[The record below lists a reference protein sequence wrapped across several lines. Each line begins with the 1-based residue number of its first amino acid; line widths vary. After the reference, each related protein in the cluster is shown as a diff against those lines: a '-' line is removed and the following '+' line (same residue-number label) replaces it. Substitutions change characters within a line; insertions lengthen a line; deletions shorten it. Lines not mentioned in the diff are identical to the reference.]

1 MVVAL
6 ISAGHLQMILDLK
19 RRIGCSVTSAA
30 SSWRVAQIEKAAGF
44 SPRLAI
50 FRQIAAGLAHQP
62 NGRRRNALA
71 RCATKLLNRDEDHM
85 PILLWLIGI
94 PIPSGERHDALLS
107 SRLHVPH
114 RPGH

>member
-62 NGRRRNALA
+62 NGRRRNALT
-71 RCATKLLNRDEDHM
+71 RKRHHEPPLPCIAT
-85 PILLWLIGI
+85 LISHAFT
-94 PIPSGERHDALLS
+94 PFTSK
-107 SRLHVPH
+107 RLDFL
-114 RPGH
+114 